1 MDNTF
6 FEKDIANRK
15 KDNVSKQMD
24 NISREIDIKD
34 CDFDYN
40 NNVLDLKK
48 TFLNDFRRA
57 KDVYGSKKY

>member
-1 MDNTF
+1 
-6 FEKDIANRK
+6 
-15 KDNVSKQMD
+15 MD